1 MFEERTGIPID
12 TSVIIIGVQAEE
24 SQLFVEKRDNYTEY
38 LIECRD
44 LYEKEVLTSAA

>member
-12 TSVIIIGVQAEE
+12 QSVIIIGVQDEE
-24 SQLFVEKRDNYTEY
+24 PQLFVEQRDNYTDY

-44 LYEKEVLTSAA
+44 LYENNA

>member
-12 TSVIIIGVQAEE
+12 QSVIIIGVQDEE
-24 SQLFVEKRDNYTEY
+24 PQLFVEHRDNYTDY

-44 LYEKEVLTSAA
+44 LYENNA